1 MDLIIDWSL
10 LTRSA
15 EDVIPEEVQCVAAI
29 KSVTVCL

>member
-29 KSVTVCL
+29 KGVTVCL